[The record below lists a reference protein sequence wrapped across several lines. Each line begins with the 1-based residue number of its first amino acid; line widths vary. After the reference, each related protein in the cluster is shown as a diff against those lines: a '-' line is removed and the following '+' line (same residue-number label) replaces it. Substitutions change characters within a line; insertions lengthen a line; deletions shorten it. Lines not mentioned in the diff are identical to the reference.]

1 MKKVL
6 VLFSSVMVAGCF
18 ICHRSEP
25 QKDIKSEE
33 IAPVQSP
40 APAPAPVLAPKEKAV
55 LSRNFSEA
63 ANFAFDSSKVRPSAS
78 KIDELVKALQE
89 QPNADIYIEGHT
101 DNIGSE
107 EYNKKLSL
115 RRANAVA
122 EELKKRGIAAN
133 RIHVEGFGYSRPIA
147 SNNTKEGR
155 AHNRRVDVVF
165 IEK

>member
-1 MKKVL
+1 M
-6 VLFSSVMVAGCF
+6 MAGCF
-18 ICHRSEP
+18 ICHRAEP
-25 QKDIKSEE
+25 QEDIKSEE
-33 IAPVQSP
+33 IAPQVQSP
-40 APAPAPVLAPKEKAV
+40 APAPTPVPAPKENVV

-63 ANFAFDSSKVRPSAS
+63 ANFAFDSSKVRPSAN

-122 EELKKRGIAAN
+122 EELKKRDIAAN

-147 SNNTKEGR
+147 SNDTEEGR
-155 AHNRRVDVVF
+155 AHNRRVDVML
-165 IEK
+165 IKK